1 MEIGAI
7 MVMRASEKIIDGL
20 TQLLEGFSALQSE
33 IEDDYTIEQEE
44 IETASSDDVSVEMDA
59 AAVVEIR
66 AAIET
71 VMDTED
77 YGTDEIAAFLSVL
90 TDALEEIDPDVFEE
104 VQTEPSDLYAAAE
117 EEYDE
122 DDDELDDDLD
132 DFDDEEFDDEEE
144 EDEEY

>member
-1 MEIGAI
+1 
-7 MVMRASEKIIDGL
+7 
-20 TQLLEGFSALQSE
+20 
-33 IEDDYTIEQEE
+33 
-44 IETASSDDVSVEMDA
+44 MDA

-122 DDDELDDDLD
+122 DDDDLDDELDDDLD